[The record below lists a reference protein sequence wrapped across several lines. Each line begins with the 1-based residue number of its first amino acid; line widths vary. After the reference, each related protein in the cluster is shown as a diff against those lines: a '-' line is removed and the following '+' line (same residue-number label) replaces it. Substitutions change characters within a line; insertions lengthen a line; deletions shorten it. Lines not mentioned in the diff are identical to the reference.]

1 MAIIDDIQRL
11 STIRDYLDNKFAFS
25 KDMDDIIINGSI
37 KNLSGLK
44 FDKLDE
50 ETQRELLDAEL
61 YIYKLFDYTEK
72 DIREMFRRQNAG
84 KPLTNK
90 LMRVVYESN
99 ELSDEVYSLI
109 DHPFISKVTT
119 PVQHKME
126 LTEI

>member
-1 MAIIDDIQRL
+1 
-11 STIRDYLDNKFAFS
+11 
-25 KDMDDIIINGSI
+25 MDDIIINGST

-99 ELSDEVYSLI
+99 ELSDEVILSLTI
-109 DHPFISKVTT
+109 LLY
-119 PVQHKME
+119 QR
-126 LTEI
+126 

>member
-84 KPLTNK
+84 KPLTNN
-90 LMRVVYESN
+90 LCVWYMSQTN
-99 ELSDEVYSLI
+99 
-109 DHPFISKVTT
+109 
-119 PVQHKME
+119 
-126 LTEI
+126 